1 MSFQW
6 ISMLPCMLATESRM
20 VVHVTVGAVDSW
32 IPYQPCDQAWGYG
45 ESTECRLAAALEI
58 AALPSQLDMEWLH
71 HQDRGSLAWHSI
83 SPRSRHGRPCSSGFV
98 RLDGSTG
105 TDWPRLED
113 PLVEVV
119 DHLEEL
125 PSSHVHESLEVL
137 TPLLDFFCQS

>member
-1 MSFQW
+1 MEDSF
-6 ISMLPCMLATESRM
+6 P
-20 VVHVTVGAVDSW
+20 
-32 IPYQPCDQAWGYG
+32 
-45 ESTECRLAAALEI
+45 
-58 AALPSQLDMEWLH
+58 
-71 HQDRGSLAWHSI
+71 
-83 SPRSRHGRPCSSGFV
+83 GFV

-137 TPLLDFFCQS
+137 EPLLVFFCQA